1 MRSPYLIPGLIIA
14 ALEIIVL
21 CIPVQDAHAAGK
33 PLAIAVTCP
42 SVVEGAVASCTFSTS
57 GGNGRLVTVTWSAKS
72 NTATAGED
80 FPALLSGTAQ
90 VSNKS
95 PFVLRFPTL
104 EDSKVEGDEYA
115 AVRGTV
121 TSGSVHP
128 AATAALKIIDN
139 DVGVPPPPATQTC
152 PDGSVI
158 LATDVCPAPPP
169 PPPPAGELAIGGHA
183 QALTACASAMSP
195 TDVLAVGS
203 VYSVVGF
210 AHLHPIGQPDFTSTV
225 RDVVVLN
232 DATHFGDGWRGIF
245 VPTFCVSPAP

>member
-1 MRSPYLIPGLIIA
+1 MRRLTALLGVLAACLIGGPA
-14 ALEIIVL
+14 QNAL
-21 CIPVQDAHAAGK
+21 AAGK
-33 PLAIAVTCP
+33 PLSIAATCP

-57 GGNGRLVTVTWSAKS
+57 GGNGRPVTVTWSVKS

-104 EDSKVEGDEYA
+104 EDPKIEGDEYA
-115 AVRGTV
+115 SVRGTV
-121 TSGSVHP
+121 TSGTVHP
-128 AATAALKIIDN
+128 TATAALKIVDN

-169 PPPPAGELAIGGHA
+169 PPPLPAVELAIGGHA
-183 QALTACASAMSP
+183 QALTACASAMNP
-195 TDVLAVGS
+195 ADVLAIGS
-203 VYSVVGF
+203 VYLVVGF